1 MSSRSPNK
9 AILFLVLNVGQ
20 RLDQQIN
27 ANYFGNCIV
36 TKLVVHETKALREDD
51 GFISALEAVINEL
64 NGMENWM
71 SMMQSKT
78 SRIGCV

>member
-1 MSSRSPNK
+1 
-9 AILFLVLNVGQ
+9 
-20 RLDQQIN
+20 
-27 ANYFGNCIV
+27 
-36 TKLVVHETKALREDD
+36 VHETKALREDD